1 MSRIEWQHQ
10 LQVPPGLQAQLHD
23 YRRRVW
29 TIKLVEALTAA
40 ALSLLV
46 AFLCVLVLDRLW
58 DTPRAIRMAIGVAAA
73 VGFLAIPLFLQRWVW
88 RFRRLDQLAQLLR
101 RKMPRLGDQLL
112 GIIELA
118 ENRWEQARSRALC
131 QAAIEQAARDAE
143 RCDFRTAMPPS
154 FHKRFLSAAVVL
166 VGIITMLTLISPAA
180 TSNAWARLLRPWQDT
195 PRYTFAALTP
205 LPTERVVAHGESF
218 VLDVALADDSAWHPE
233 TGRAQLGAQPA
244 VTAKLAD
251 GKYHFE
257 FPPQID
263 AQPLR
268 LRIGDARTT
277 INVEP
282 KLRPELTSIVG
293 KVRLPEYLGQPT
305 VQDKDARGGAVSLV
319 KGSRVQ
325 FAATANRPLTEARAT
340 TVSTTDPAADA
351 EDELLTVAADVA
363 EPPATTTTACI
374 TDNDSF
380 NSHQLNVNDIAT
392 VDLVWSDKFGLTSKE
407 PFHISV
413 TALDDEAPQ
422 LACEDLPRGRV
433 VLDTEQLK
441 FTVRARDDFGIKEVG
456 MSWRGVPVEEIET
469 PAKGRTLLGAGG
481 FDKDTLQLQ
490 GTFTASSLGIEPQPI
505 EVRIFA
511 TDYYPDRKQT
521 YTAPFLLYV
530 LNAEQHAMW
539 VTEQLAKWHR
549 QSLEIRD
556 KELQLYETNK
566 ELRAL
571 SAEELDRPENRRRV
585 ENQATAERVNGR
597 RLANL
602 TADGKELLRQASRNP
617 EIGVGHLDKWAEML
631 QILNDIAANRMP
643 SVAELLKDASQA
655 PRVAA
660 KQGKTGPMA
669 GQSRSNAAGA
679 GKPED
684 PKEAQKNAAVPRIV
698 DGESSQ
704 QPPADPSKANEQQA
718 GGKPSNP
725 TLRLPVTTVMGQG
738 KPANGNKPAN
748 ETVEQAVT
756 EQRDL
761 LAEFEKIAAEL
772 NTILGNLEGSTL
784 VKRLK
789 AASREQYNV
798 AGKIDEVIGESFGK
812 SPSYVE
818 TGVKATFTGLT
829 EKEEQAVSTVS
840 YIMDDMA
847 AYFERRRLVQ
857 FKTVLDDMRKQDV
870 LGSLRELAGD
880 IPREQGL
887 SISQAEYWSDVMD
900 RWAEDLVDP
909 ACSGQCPGCRS
920 KGSLPPSII
929 LEVLQ
934 ILEAEINLREE
945 TRVAEQA
952 RAAVTP
958 EKHGDEAK
966 RLSDS
971 QTTIGG
977 RVGKVIDRI
986 RELPDAENE
995 FAKEIALL
1003 SRVSTVMGD
1012 AAGILAGPETGPP
1025 AVAAETEA
1033 IELLLQSK
1041 RINPKGGGGGGA
1053 NPGGGGT
1060 GTTQDSA
1067 LALLGAGLNEKEV
1080 RENHDTEQAS
1090 GQSGTDLPE
1099 EFRHGLDQYF
1109 DRLEERVN

>member
-1 MSRIEWQHQ
+1 MSRIEWQQQ
-10 LQVPPGLQAQLHD
+10 LQVPPALQSQLYD

-29 TIKLVEALTAA
+29 TIKIVEALTAA

-46 AFLCVLVLDRLW
+46 AFLSVFILDRLW
-58 DTPRAIRMAIGVAAA
+58 DTPQAIRMAVGVGA
-73 VGFLAIPLFLQRWVW
+73 VIGFLTIPVFLQRWVW

-118 ENRWEQARSRALC
+118 DNRFEQTRSRSLV

-143 RCDFRTAMPPS
+143 RCDFRTATPPS
-154 FHKRFLSAAVVL
+154 LCRSFLSTVVVL
-166 VGIITMLTLISPAA
+166 VGVIAILTAFCPAA
-180 TSNAWARLLRPWQDT
+180 TSNAWARLLRPWQNT
-195 PRYTFAALTP
+195 PRYTFAALVP
-205 LPTERVVAHGESF
+205 LPAKRVVAHGEPF
-218 VLDVALADDSAWHPE
+218 VIDVSLEKDSAWYPA
-233 TGRAQLGAQPA
+233 TGRAQLGEQPA
-244 VTAKLAD
+244 VTAKLVD
-251 GKYHFE
+251 GQYHFE
-257 FPPQID
+257 FPAQIE
-263 AQPLR
+263 AHPMR
-268 LRIGDARTT
+268 LRIGDAGTT
-277 INVEP
+277 VRVEP

-293 KVRLPEYLGQPT
+293 NVRLPEYLGQPD
-305 VQDKDARGGAVSLV
+305 VKQIDARGGAVSLV

-325 FAATANRPLTEARAT
+325 FVATANRALAAAHANKQACQVKGET
-340 TVSTTDPAADA
+340 STTPEFAVD
-351 EDELLTVAADVA
+351 TVQ
-363 EPPATTTTACI
+363 
-374 TDNDSF
+374 
-380 NSHQLNVNDIAT
+380 H
-392 VDLVWSDKFGLTSKE
+392 VDLDWSDEFNLTSKE
-407 PFHISV
+407 PFQLSI
-413 TALDDEAPQ
+413 TALDDEVPQ
-422 LACEDLPRGRV
+422 LACEDLPRGHV

-441 FTVRARDDFGIKEVG
+441 FSVRARDDFGIKQVG
-456 MSWRGVPVEEIET
+456 MSWRGVPVDEVEK
-469 PAKGRTLLGAGG
+469 PAKGRSVLAAGG
-481 FDKDTLQLQ
+481 YDKASLDVQ

-505 EVRIFA
+505 ELRIFA
-511 TDYYPDRKQT
+511 TDFYPNRKPA

-530 LNAEQHAMW
+530 LNAEQHAIW

-566 ELRAL
+566 ELRSL
-571 SAEELDRPENRRRV
+571 SAEELDRPETRRRI
-585 ENQATAERVNGR
+585 ENQATAEKVNGR
-597 RLANL
+597 RLGNL
-602 TADGKELLRQASRNP
+602 TADGKELLRQAARNP

-631 QILNDIAANRMP
+631 QILQDIAANRMP
-643 SVAELLKDASQA
+643 SVADLLKEASQA

-660 KQGKTGPMA
+660 NRGKSGPMA
-669 GQSRSNAAGA
+669 GQSRSKGAPAGSQ
-679 GKPED
+679 PDD
-684 PKEAQKNAAVPRIV
+684 PKQVAKNAAVPRVV

-704 QPPADPSKANEQQA
+704 QPPADPSQANQEQPK
-718 GGKPSNP
+718 GKPSNP
-725 TLRLPVTTVMGQG
+725 SLRLPVTTVMGQG
-738 KPANGNKPAN
+738 KPKPKANQPAE
-748 ETVEQAVT
+748 ETVDQAVT

-761 LAEFEKIAAEL
+761 LAEFEKIANEL

-789 AASREQYNV
+789 AASREQYTV

-812 SPSYVE
+812 VPSYIE
-818 TGVKATFTGLT
+818 AGINKTFTGLT
-829 EKEEQAVSTVS
+829 EKEEQAVHNVS

-857 FKTVLDDMRKQDV
+857 FKAVLDDMRKQDI
-870 LGSLRELAGD
+870 LGSLRQLAGD

-909 ACSGQCPGCRS
+909 ACNGQCPGCRT

-952 RAAVTP
+952 RTAVEA
-958 EKHGDEAK
+958 EKYGAEAN
-966 RLSDS
+966 RLNQS

-977 RVGKVIDRI
+977 RVDKVVERI
-986 RELPDAENE
+986 RELPDAEKE

-1003 SRVSTVMGD
+1003 GQVSKVMGD
-1012 AAGILAGPETGPP
+1012 AASILAGPETGPP
-1025 AVAAETEA
+1025 AIAAETEA
-1033 IELLLQSK
+1033 IELLLKSN
-1041 RINPKGGGGGGA
+1041 RINPKSGGGGGA
-1053 NPGGGGT
+1053 DPGGGGT

-1067 LALLGAGLNEKEV
+1067 LALLGAGMNEKEV
-1080 RENHDTEQAS
+1080 RESHDTDQATGEAGS
-1090 GQSGTDLPE
+1090 ALPE

>member
-1 MSRIEWQHQ
+1 MSRIEWHQQ
-10 LQVPPGLQAQLHD
+10 LQVPAALQTQLHD

-29 TIKLVEALTAA
+29 TIKLLEAITAA

-46 AFLCVLVLDRLW
+46 AFLCVFLLDRLW
-58 DTPRAIRMAIGVAAA
+58 DTPQWLRMIVGLGAIVGV
-73 VGFLAIPLFLQRWVW
+73 LTIPIFLQRWVW

-131 QAAIEQAARDAE
+131 QAAIEQAARDAQ
-143 RCDFRTAMPPS
+143 RCDLRTATPPS
-154 FHKRFLSAAVVL
+154 RYRSLLSVLVVL
-166 VGIITMLTLISPAA
+166 VGIIGILTAFCPVA
-180 TSNAWARLLRPWQDT
+180 TSNAWARLLQPWNDI
-195 PRYTFAALTP
+195 PRYTFAALLP
-205 LPTERVVAHGESF
+205 LPAERVVAHGEPF
-218 VLDVALADDSAWHPE
+218 VIDVALEEHSAWRPE
-233 TGRAQLGAQPA
+233 SGWAQLGDQPA
-244 VTAKLAD
+244 VVATLND
-251 GKYHFE
+251 GQYRFE
-257 FPPQID
+257 FPAQIE
-263 AQPLR
+263 AHPLR

-277 INVEP
+277 MRVEP
-282 KLRPELTSIVG
+282 KLRPELTSITG
-293 KVRLPEYLGQPT
+293 NVRLPEYLGQPD
-305 VQDKDARGGAVSLV
+305 VQAKDARGGTLSLV

-325 FAATANRPLTEARAT
+325 FVATANRCLTAAHSNAVAAGGPVVAVSEPHAV
-340 TVSTTDPAADA
+340 TVSGDTLTT
-351 EDELLTVAADVA
+351 EE
-363 EPPATTTTACI
+363 
-374 TDNDSF
+374 F
-380 NSHQLNVNDIAT
+380 GVND
-392 VDLVWSDKFGLTSKE
+392 VQLVALDWSDEFGLSSKE
-407 PFHISV
+407 PFQVSI
-413 TALDDEAPQ
+413 TAIDDEAPQ

-433 VLDTEQLK
+433 VLDTEQLV
-441 FTVRARDDFGIKEVG
+441 FSVRARDDFGIKQVG
-456 MSWRGVPVEEIET
+456 MSWRGVPVDEVPK
-469 PAKGRTLLGAGG
+469 PAKGRTMLAAGG
-481 FDKDTLQLQ
+481 HEKASLDVQ

-505 EVRIFA
+505 ELRIFA
-511 TDYYPDRKQT
+511 TDYYPVRKPT

-530 LNAEQHAMW
+530 LNAEQHAVW
-539 VTEQLAKWHR
+539 ITEQLAKWHR

-571 SAEELDRPENRRRV
+571 SAEELDNPETRRRI

-602 TADGKELLRQASRNP
+602 TADGKELLRQAARNP

-643 SVAELLKDASQA
+643 SVADLLKDASQA

-660 KQGKTGPMA
+660 QRGKSGPMA
-669 GQSRSNAAGA
+669 GQSRAQGGGTGSQPADPKKLANNAAI
-679 GKPED
+679 
-684 PKEAQKNAAVPRIV
+684 PRIV

-704 QPPADPSKANEQQA
+704 QPVDPSQANEPPNK
-718 GGKPSNP
+718 KPSNP

-738 KPANGNKPAN
+738 KAKTQAEQPADEA
-748 ETVEQAVT
+748 VEQAVT
-756 EQRDL
+756 EQRNL
-761 LAEFEKIAAEL
+761 LAEFEKIANEL
-772 NTILGNLEGSTL
+772 NTILANLEGSTL

-789 AASREQYNV
+789 AASREQYAV

-812 SPSYVE
+812 APSYFDE
-818 TGVKATFTGLT
+818 KVKAAFTGLT
-829 EKEEQAVSTVS
+829 AKEDEAVHNVS

-847 AYFERRRLVQ
+847 AYFERRRLAQ
-857 FKTVLDDMRKQDV
+857 FKIVLDDMRKQDV
-870 LGSLRELAGD
+870 LGSLRQLAGD

-900 RWAEDLVDP
+900 RWAEDLVDL
-909 ACSGQCPGCRS
+909 ACSGQCPGGRS

-934 ILEAEINLREE
+934 CLEAEINLREE

-952 RAAVTP
+952 RTAMEAAQHEV
-958 EKHGDEAK
+958 EAN

-977 RVGKVIDRI
+977 RIDKVVERI
-986 RELPDAENE
+986 RELPDAEQE
-995 FAKEIALL
+995 FGKEIALL
-1003 SRVSTVMGD
+1003 GRVSNVMGE
-1012 AAGILAGPETGPP
+1012 AADILARPDTGPP

-1053 NPGGGGT
+1053 NPGAGGG

-1080 RENHDTEQAS
+1080 RESQDTEQAS
-1090 GQSGTDLPE
+1090 GESGSTLPE